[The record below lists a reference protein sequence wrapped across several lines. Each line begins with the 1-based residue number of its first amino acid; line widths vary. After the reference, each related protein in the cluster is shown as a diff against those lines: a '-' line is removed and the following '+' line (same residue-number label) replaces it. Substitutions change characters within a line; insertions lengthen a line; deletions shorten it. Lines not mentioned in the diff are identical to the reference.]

1 MLNAFLA
8 TGEALLRHRFSPLL
22 SPYLPDVKKDFL
34 PTLQPPGIRTKCAR
48 TFREVPT
55 RSLVITT
62 PKNVD
67 LWKKPPPD
75 PTPVFTTIPHLQQ
88 RQQIYNRRLSFPILF
103 AIINNTAIPTITR
116 KREIKTKMI
125 FSIK

>member
-1 MLNAFLA
+1 MLNAFPA

-48 TFREVPT
+48 TFREVT
-55 RSLVITT
+55 KRSSIITT

-67 LWKKPPPD
+67 LWKKPPLD
-75 PTPVFTTIPHLQQ
+75 PHLFFTTIPHLQQ
-88 RQQIYNRRLSFPILF
+88 RQQRVLIEPLF
-103 AIINNTAIPTITR
+103 FFSNVIADNKQNDHR
-116 KREIKTKMI
+116 NYKTNY
-125 FSIK
+125 